1 MGVVHELSRAD
12 ARRIAVRAQLLAQPR
27 PTDLLDT
34 VRRLALLQADQ
45 TSAVAPSAQLVLW
58 SRLGSAFEQED
69 LQDAVDEQRLVELNG
84 MLRPAEDITLYRAE
98 MERWWTS
105 DELRDYQLAQRDWVR
120 VNNAFR
126 EEILGLL
133 RTDGPLPASELPST
147 CDVPWRSSGWNTNR
161 NLAMMLAFLTEAGQV
176 AVSGGTGRDKLWDLA
191 ERVYPDEPPVPHEEA
206 LRLRNT
212 RRLAALG
219 IARGRAPRTPSE
231 PDDVDVAGEPVR
243 IEGVRG
249 TWRVDPAYLGQPFS
263 GRTVLLSPLDRLVF
277 DRRRMADLF
286 EFDYQLEMYKPAA
299 KRRWGYWALPILHGD
314 RLVGK
319 VDASADRDVGV
330 FRVHAVHQDAPF
342 GKSLA
347 SAVDREI
354 SDLANWLELDLA
366 YAD

>member
-1 MGVVHELSRAD
+1 MAPVHQLSRAD
-12 ARRIAVRAQLLAQPR
+12 ARRIAVQAQLLTQPL
-27 PTDLLDT
+27 PTDVLDT
-34 VRRLALLQADQ
+34 VGRLTLLQADQ
-45 TSAVAPSAQLVLW
+45 TSAVAPSAHLVLW
-58 SRLGSAFEQED
+58 SRLGSAYEPDD

-105 DELRDYQLAQRDWVR
+105 DELPDYQLAQRDWVR

-126 EEILGLL
+126 EDILGVL
-133 RTDGPLPASELPST
+133 RTDGPLPASELPNT

-176 AVSGGTGRDKLWDLA
+176 AVSGGSGRDKLWDLA
-191 ERVYPDEPPVPHEEA
+191 ERVYPDEPTVPYDEA
-206 LRLRNT
+206 LRLRNA

-219 IARGRAPRTPSE
+219 IARGRATRTPSE
-231 PDDVDVAGEPVR
+231 PDDVDAAGEPAR
-243 IEGVRG
+243 IEGLRG
-249 TWRVDPAYLGQPFS
+249 TWQVDPAYLGQPFS

-277 DRRRMADLF
+277 DRKRMADLF

-299 KRRWGYWALPILHGD
+299 KRRWGYWAMPILHGD

-319 VDASADRDVGV
+319 VDAAADRGADVL
-330 FRVHAVHQDAPF
+330 RVNAAHQDAPF
-342 GKSLA
+342 AITLK

-354 SDLANWLELDLA
+354 ADLARWLELDLA